1 MNNETIFR
9 VLTFL
14 LLVAMMGISGS
25 FRHRAERL
33 GGRMRTDEG
42 RRPVRLLRLAG
53 LVLLLPLFIYL
64 INPGWVAWARVELP
78 GWLRWLGAL
87 GGAVSIPLGYWIFH
101 SLGLNVSPTEVTRV
115 GHKLVTHG
123 PYRWVRHP
131 LYTVGILYWLS
142 LTLLTGMWWLA
153 LGLLPAGA
161 FLLWRT
167 PREEAKLIETFG
179 DEYRLYMQ
187 RTGRHLPRFK

>member
-53 LVLLLPLFIYL
+53 LVLLLPLFGYL

>member
-131 LYTVGILYWLS
+131 LYTVGILFWLS
-142 LTLLTGMWWLA
+142 LILLTGMWWLA

>member
-1 MNNETIFR
+1 MTNEIIFR

-14 LLVAMMGISGS
+14 LLGAMLGISGF
-25 FRHRAERL
+25 FRHRAERF
-33 GGRMRTDEG
+33 GGRMMTDEG
-42 RRPVRLLRLAG
+42 RRPVRWLRLAG
-53 LVLLLPLFIYL
+53 LILLLPLFGYL
-64 INPGWVAWARVELP
+64 TNPDWVAWARVDLP
-78 GWLRWLGAL
+78 VWLRWLGAL
-87 GGAVSIPLGYWIFH
+87 GGIASIPAGYWVFH
-101 SLGLNVSPTEVTRV
+101 SLGLNVSPTQATRE

-142 LTLLTGMWWLA
+142 IILLTGMWWLA

-179 DEYRLYMQ
+179 DEYRLYMK
-187 RTGRHLPRFK
+187 RTGRHLPRVR